1 MMFVE
6 SLVVLT
12 EKSRRLFCHYIRPIT
27 SLSLVLGFG
36 VSLGACVQTLDVTP
50 VTSLS
55 RTTHRLDAETFAS
68 GKAVGPV
75 ARTAITYPTVEKEG
89 TLIVDVPQRRLFL
102 VMAEGKAMS
111 YGIGVARQGFEW
123 SGTTYV
129 SAKREWPGW
138 TPPPQ
143 MRERE
148 RDLQHYMAGGLD
160 NPLGARALYLGST
173 LYRIHGSNE
182 PETIGSKVSS
192 GCIRLANGDVMDL
205 FERVKVGTR
214 VIVIPEFPELVR
226 LTASL

>member
-1 MMFVE
+1 MFVE
-6 SLVVLT
+6 SFRLLAG
-12 EKSRRLFCHYIRPIT
+12 KSTRLGIRSVKNMST
-27 SLSLVLGFG
+27 LSLIFGLGFSLTACMQTSSVAPVAS
-36 VSLGACVQTLDVTP
+36 VSKTIHT
-50 VTSLS
+50 
-55 RTTHRLDAETFAS
+55 LDAEAFAN
-68 GKAVGPV
+68 GKATGTI
-75 ARTAITYPTVEKEG
+75 ARTVINYPTVEREG

-111 YGIGVARQGFEW
+111 YGIGVAREGFEW
-123 SGTTYV
+123 SGITYV
-129 SAKREWPGW
+129 SAKRVWPGW

-148 RDLQHYMAGGLD
+148 KNLPHYMAGGLD

-214 VIVIPEFPELVR
+214 VIVVPELPEIVR
-226 LTASL
+226 LTASM

>member
-1 MMFVE
+1 MFVE
-6 SLVVLT
+6 SLSLLNGTSQRPV
-12 EKSRRLFCHYIRPIT
+12 SRTFKPISSLF
-27 SLSLVLGFG
+27 LVLG
-36 VSLGACVQTLDVTP
+36 LGLFLSACVQTLDVAP

-55 RTTHRLDAETFAS
+55 KTTHRLDAEAFAS

-75 ARTAITYPTVEKEG
+75 ARTAISYPTVEKEG

-111 YGIGVARQGFEW
+111 YGIGVAREGFEW

-148 RDLQHYMAGGLD
+148 KNLPQYMAGGLD

-182 PETIGSKVSS
+182 PETIGSRVSS

-214 VIVIPEFPELVR
+214 VIVIPEFPEIVP
-226 LTASL
+226 LTASM